1 MGSIVPSLSAERNS
15 SIDNDWFVSMISV
28 GMRSWVSR
36 TVAYSDISA
45 SCMGSA
51 SIPCNL
57 LERRGS
63 GGGGRGGILIVR
75 RCRGAV
81 VFSVLFDGVNG
92 II

>member
-1 MGSIVPSLSAERNS
+1 M
-15 SIDNDWFVSMISV
+15 
-28 GMRSWVSR
+28 SR

-57 LERRGS
+57 LERHGS

-75 RCRGAV
+75 RCHGAV
-81 VFSVLFDGVNG
+81 VFSVLFDGVTVLLDG
-92 II
+92 KTVLLDGKTVLLDGKTVLFI